1 MRMPSLTVTSIC
13 LRDAGAQRR
22 LQGRRD
28 GSPSRRAIAPLGGRA
43 ERHAHDFAAAAAV
56 EHAQRLRRDHVRPQL
71 IAKAEIDQG
80 ARGVGRELD
89 AGARFLEPLRL
100 FQDDD
105 AKAVARERE
114 GGG

>member
-1 MRMPSLTVTSIC
+1 
-13 LRDAGAQRR
+13 
-22 LQGRRD
+22 
-28 GSPSRRAIAPLGGRA
+28 
-43 ERHAHDFAAAAAV
+43 
-56 EHAQRLRRDHVRPQL
+56 VRPQL